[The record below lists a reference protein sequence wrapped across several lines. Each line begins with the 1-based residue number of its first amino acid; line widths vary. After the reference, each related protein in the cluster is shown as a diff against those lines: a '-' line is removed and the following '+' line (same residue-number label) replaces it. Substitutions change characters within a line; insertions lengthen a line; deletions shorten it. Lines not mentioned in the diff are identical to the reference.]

1 MNKQIRILTGHHSG
15 AVINLAIGDTSIGC
29 DATSEIHISD
39 WNAPTMLLTLDVQG
53 KVAIGASNNSEPL
66 AQAQL
71 EDFEPRSFSDIVLCA
86 GPADATWPSDISLL
100 RLVCAQQTEQPTE
113 QQAMSENFPDQAPA
127 SRHPVKAVPIWARH
141 GTISWLVLA
150 SSLLAAV
157 TATAMI
163 VPGANPLRS
172 VVLPQ
177 PQASLERLK
186 LAVAHLNQD
195 GLTIT
200 EQDGVV
206 NVSGI
211 VKQEAA
217 AAKIYQAAHAFAAGH
232 LKWNV
237 RAADEVVRDLKES
250 LRAPDVSVQYKGDGV
265 FAVTGTV
272 LHPEAVHKVIEQFR
286 ADLGPLVK
294 QVDVNVLRAD
304 EIATAKDI
312 GSALAVDG
320 LQYFASSD
328 GTKSFVSPQHASL
341 RFQ

>member
-1 MNKQIRILTGHHSG
+1 MKKQIRVLTGRHSG
-15 AVINLAIGDTSIGC
+15 AVINLANGDTTIGC
-29 DATSEIHISD
+29 DARSEIQISD
-39 WNAPTMLLTLDVQG
+39 WNAPAMLLTLDEQG
-53 KVAIGASNNSEPL
+53 KVAIGVLNDSEP
-66 AQAQL
+66 QAQL

-86 GPADATWPSDISLL
+86 GPAEATWPSDISLL
-100 RLVCAQQTEQPTE
+100 RMVCSPQANQPAT
-113 QQAMSENFPDQAPA
+113 QQAASENLPDQAQA
-127 SRHPVKAVPIWARH
+127 SLHPVKTVPIWARH
-141 GTISWLVLA
+141 ATISWLVLA
-150 SSLLAAV
+150 SSALAAV

-163 VPGANPLRS
+163 VPGTNPLRS
-172 VVLPQ
+172 GALPQ
-177 PQASLERLK
+177 PQASLEKLK
-186 LAVAHLNQD
+186 LAVAQLNQD
-195 GLTIT
+195 DLTIT
-200 EQDGVV
+200 EQDGVL

-211 VKQEAA
+211 VKQEDAA
-217 AAKIYQAAHAFAAGH
+217 ARIYQAAHAFAAGH

-237 RAADEVVRDLKES
+237 RAADEVVRDLRES
-250 LRAPDVSVQYKGDGV
+250 LRAPDVSVQYRGDGV

-272 LHPEAVHKVIEQFR
+272 LHPEAIQKVVEQFR

-294 QVDVNVLRAD
+294 KVDVNVMRAD

>member
-1 MNKQIRILTGHHSG
+1 MNKQIRVLTGHHSG
-15 AVINLAIGDTSIGC
+15 AVINLAIGDTTVGC
-29 DATSEIHISD
+29 DAGSEIQISD
-39 WNAPTMLLTLDVQG
+39 WDAPAMLLTLDEQG
-53 KVAIGASNNSEPL
+53 KVAIGISNGSE
-66 AQAQL
+66 QQVRL

-86 GPADATWPSDISLL
+86 GPADETWPSDISLL
-100 RLVCAQQTEQPTE
+100 RLVCTRQTD
-113 QQAMSENFPDQAPA
+113 QQAVAESSPDQAPA
-127 SRHPVKAVPIWARH
+127 ARHPVKAVPVWARH
-141 GTISWLVLA
+141 ATISWLVLA

-172 VVLPQ
+172 GVLPP

-195 GLTIT
+195 GLTIS
-200 EQDGVV
+200 EQDGVL

-211 VKQEAA
+211 VQQEAA
-217 AAKIYQAAHAFAAGH
+217 AAMVYQAAHAVAAGH

-250 LRAPDVSVQYKGDGV
+250 LRTPDVNVQYKGSGV

-272 LHPEAVHKVIEQFR
+272 LHPEAVHKVVEQFR

-294 QVDVNVLRAD
+294 QVDVNVMRAD

-328 GTKSFVSPQHASL
+328 GTKSFVSPQRASL

>member
-1 MNKQIRILTGHHSG
+1 MKKQIRVLTGRHSG
-15 AVINLAIGDTSIGC
+15 AVIGLANGDTTIGC
-29 DATSEIHISD
+29 DAKSEIQISD
-39 WNAPTMLLTLDVQG
+39 WNAPAMLLTLDEQG
-53 KVAIGASNNSEPL
+53 NVAIGISNDGEP
-66 AQAQL
+66 QARL

-100 RLVCAQQTEQPTE
+100 RMVCT
-113 QQAMSENFPDQAPA
+113 QQATQQAASENLPVQAPA
-127 SRHPVKAVPIWARH
+127 SLHPVKTVPILARH
-141 GTISWLVLA
+141 ATISWLVLA

-163 VPGANPLRS
+163 VPGTNPLRS
-172 VVLPQ
+172 GVLPQ

-186 LAVAHLNQD
+186 LAVAQLNQD
-195 GLTIT
+195 DLAIT

-211 VKQEAA
+211 VKQEDA

-250 LRAPDVSVQYKGDGV
+250 LRDPDVSVQYKGDGV

-272 LHPEAVHKVIEQFR
+272 LHPEAIHKVVEQFR

-294 QVDVNVLRAD
+294 KVDVNVMRAD

-312 GSALAVDG
+312 GSALTVDG

>member
-1 MNKQIRILTGHHSG
+1 MKKQIRVLTGHHSG
-15 AVINLAIGDTSIGC
+15 AVINLANGDTTIGC
-29 DATSEIHISD
+29 DARSEIQISD
-39 WNAPTMLLTLDVQG
+39 WNAPAMLLTLDEQG
-53 KVAIGASNNSEPL
+53 SVAIGASNDSEP
-66 AQAQL
+66 QVRL

-100 RLVCAQQTEQPTE
+100 RMVCSPQAAQL
-113 QQAMSENFPDQAPA
+113 AALDNLPDQASA
-127 SRHPVKAVPIWARH
+127 SLHPVKPVPIWARH
-141 GTISWLVLA
+141 ATISWLVLT

-163 VPGANPLRS
+163 VPGTNPLRS
-172 VVLPQ
+172 GVLPQ

-195 GLTIT
+195 DLTIT

-211 VKQEAA
+211 VKREDA

-250 LRAPDVSVQYKGDGV
+250 LRAPDVNVQYRGDGV

-272 LHPEAVHKVIEQFR
+272 LHPEAIQKVVEQFR

-294 QVDVNVLRAD
+294 KVDVNVMRAD

>member
-1 MNKQIRILTGHHSG
+1 
-15 AVINLAIGDTSIGC
+15 
-29 DATSEIHISD
+29 
-39 WNAPTMLLTLDVQG
+39 MLLTLDEQG
-53 KVAIGASNNSEPL
+53 KVAIGISNDSE
-66 AQAQL
+66 QQVRL

-86 GPADATWPSDISLL
+86 GPADATWPSDMSLL
-100 RLVCAQQTEQPTE
+100 RLVCTQQID
-113 QQAMSENFPDQAPA
+113 QQAISEKLPGQAPA
-127 SRHPVKAVPIWARH
+127 SRHSVKATRIWARH
-141 GTISWLVLA
+141 ATVSWLVLA

-172 VVLPQ
+172 DVLPQ
-177 PQASLERLK
+177 PQPSLDALK

-200 EQDGVV
+200 EQDGVI

-211 VKQEAA
+211 IKQGAA

-237 RAADEVVRDLKES
+237 RAADQVVRDLKES
-250 LRAPDVSVQYKGDGV
+250 LRTPDVNVQYKGDGV

-272 LHPEAVHKVIEQFR
+272 LHPEAVHKVVEQFR
-286 ADLGPLVK
+286 GDLGPLVK
-294 QVDVNVLRAD
+294 QVDVDVIRAD

-328 GTKSFVSPQHASL
+328 GTKNFVSPQHASL

>member
-1 MNKQIRILTGHHSG
+1 MKKQIRVLTGRHSG
-15 AVINLAIGDTSIGC
+15 AVINLANGDTTIGC
-29 DATSEIHISD
+29 DAKSEIQISD
-39 WNAPTMLLTLDVQG
+39 WNAPAMLLTLDEQG
-53 KVAIGASNNSEPL
+53 SVAIGVSNDSEP
-66 AQAQL
+66 QARL
-71 EDFEPRSFSDIVLCA
+71 EDFEPRSFNDIVLCA

-100 RLVCAQQTEQPTE
+100 RMVCSPQAIQPAT
-113 QQAMSENFPDQAPA
+113 QQAASENLPDQAPP
-127 SRHPVKAVPIWARH
+127 SLHPVKTVPIWARH
-141 GTISWLVLA
+141 ATISWLVLA

-163 VPGANPLRS
+163 VPGTNPLRS
-172 VVLPQ
+172 GVLPP

-186 LAVAHLNQD
+186 LAVAQLNQD
-195 GLTIT
+195 DLTIT

-211 VKQEAA
+211 VKQEDAA
-217 AAKIYQAAHAFAAGH
+217 ARIYQAAHAFAAGH

-250 LRAPDVSVQYKGDGV
+250 LRAPDVSVQYRGNGV

-272 LHPEAVHKVIEQFR
+272 LHPEAIQKVVEQFR

-294 QVDVNVLRAD
+294 QVDVNVMRAD

-328 GTKSFVSPQHASL
+328 GTKSFVSPQRASL